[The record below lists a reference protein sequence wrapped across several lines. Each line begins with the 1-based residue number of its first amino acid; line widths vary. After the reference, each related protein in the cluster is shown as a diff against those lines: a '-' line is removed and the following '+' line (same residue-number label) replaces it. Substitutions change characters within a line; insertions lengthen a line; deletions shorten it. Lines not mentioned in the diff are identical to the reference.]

1 MYKQLTQ
8 EEANKDI
15 LVKHFEQ
22 THSTEN
28 LFKKGSKYSA
38 LKSEQIWNSAFL
50 HQLGAL
56 ITKVDC
62 ENTVTYQF
70 SCESAAT
77 YQ

>member
-38 LKSEQIWNSAFL
+38 LKSEQI
-50 HQLGAL
+50 
-56 ITKVDC
+56 
-62 ENTVTYQF
+62 
-70 SCESAAT
+70 
-77 YQ
+77 